1 MSTIK
6 TVSLAP
12 PAIGRAITRQSEGWV
27 RKVSLLTLLVVLC
40 ILPFVVDGYRSFQ
53 VATILLYAVALL
65 GLNLLTGYNGQI
77 SLGHGAFFA
86 LGGYVAAILSTSFG
100 VPFWLTVPL
109 AGLVGLC
116 IGFLFGLPALRLG
129 SLYLA
134 LATFSLALAVP
145 QLLKWKKAEFFT
157 GGVLGIT
164 LQKPPVPAWLP
175 LTQDQQLY
183 LFTLL
188 VAIVMFLLA
197 HNLINSRIG
206 RALIAIRERPVA
218 ATSAGINIAIVKSTT
233 FGVSVMFTAV
243 AGALSA
249 LLVQYVAPDSFSLML
264 SITML
269 VGIIVGGTASL
280 AGSVLGA
287 IFITLVPNVAESISK
302 SAPGVIY
309 GACLL
314 AVVFLM
320 PRGILG
326 ALVGVAKWVRERR
339 TRSGVKA

>member
-1 MSTIK
+1 M
-6 TVSLAP
+6 A
-12 PAIGRAITRQSEGWV
+12 
-27 RKVSLLTLLVVLC
+27 LVLVLC
-40 ILPFVVDGYRSFQ
+40 AVPFVVDGYRSFQ
-53 VATILLYAVALL
+53 VATILLYAVALI

-86 LGGYVAAILSTSFG
+86 LGGYVTAILSATFG

-109 AGLVGLC
+109 AGLVGL
-116 IGFLFGLPALRLG
+116 IVGFLFGLPALRLG

-145 QLLKWKKAEFFT
+145 QLLKWKSAEFIT
-157 GGVLGIT
+157 GGVLGIA
-164 LQKPPVPAWLP
+164 LQKPSVPAWLP
-175 LTQDQQLY
+175 LTQDQLLY

-188 VAIVMFLLA
+188 VAVVMYVLA
-197 HNLINSRIG
+197 HNLVNSRIG
-206 RALIAIRERPVA
+206 RALIAIRERPIA
-218 ATSAGINIAIVKSTT
+218 ATAAGINVAIVKSTT

-280 AGSVLGA
+280 AGPVVGA
-287 IFITLVPNVAESISK
+287 IFITLIPNVAESISK
-302 SAPGVIY
+302 SAPGAIY

-314 AVVFLM
+314 IVVLCM
-320 PRGILG
+320 PRGIWG
-326 ALVGVAKWVRERR
+326 AVQSVVHRFCRRKAVGSSKVP
-339 TRSGVKA
+339 